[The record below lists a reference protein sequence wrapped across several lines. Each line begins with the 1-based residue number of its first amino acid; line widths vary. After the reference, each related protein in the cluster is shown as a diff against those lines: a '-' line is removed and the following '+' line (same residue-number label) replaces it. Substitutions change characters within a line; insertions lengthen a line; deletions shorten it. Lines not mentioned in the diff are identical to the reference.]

1 MNALDAVTKLYIRPY
16 KNDEHIIGALCPSS
30 FGFLDEGT
38 DCPFGNG
45 YEKFGGMTVAER
57 QNLCE
62 MCWKR
67 EIHLSD
73 IKDEGLSANF
83 YQIMAMQTM
92 KPEMKAMD
100 QLTEG
105 LMGLAGESGE
115 ALDILK
121 KHKFQGHEL
130 ERRDIALELG
140 DVAWYLAEAAN
151 AIGYSLSDIF
161 RMNLVKLNKR
171 FPNGFNTEDSVKRVD
186 EGGNDNG

>member
-16 KNDEHIIGALCPSS
+16 SDDKDIIGCHCPSE
-30 FGFLDEGT
+30 FGFLDEGI
-38 DCPFGNG
+38 DCPYRNG
-45 YEKFGGMTVAER
+45 YEKTRHMSLEDCD
-57 QNLCE
+57 NLCE
-62 MCWKR
+62 CCWKR

-73 IKDEGLSANF
+73 IKDESLSANF
-83 YQIMAMQTM
+83 YQVMAMQTM

-100 QLTEG
+100 QLMEG

-186 EGGNDNG
+186 EGGEE